1 MLLGV
6 AFVMV
11 FSHSK
16 RKMSKA
22 GPSFKGLH
30 PPPRKTSPELDK
42 DILTVLPQLSQIAR
56 CCTTNWN
63 SS

>member
-22 GPSFKGLH
+22 GPSSKGLH

-42 DILTVLPQLSQIAR
+42 DILPQLSQIAR
-56 CCTTNWN
+56 CYTTNWT